1 MLVAGR
7 YLLETP
13 LGRGAM
19 GEVWRATDQT
29 LNRSV
34 ALKLLT
40 GEAAEKDTARF
51 HLEAQTAARLN
62 HPHVVGVYDFGSHAG
77 QPYLVMELVE
87 GWSLAQERSLRGTLA
102 PAEAALLVGQLAN
115 GLAAAH
121 RQGVIHRDIKP
132 ANVMLTADRVAK
144 ITDFGIARFA
154 DAAAGA
160 LTATGTVVGSA
171 AYLAPERALGRPA
184 EPPCDVYAMGCV
196 LYELLT
202 GRPPFTGATSLAV
215 VQQQVDAA
223 PVPPARLRPDIPE
236 PLSAFVLRLLDKDPA
251 RRPTAGEAATWLTT
265 LPGGGEGAGAEHAYP
280 AAPRGQGFPT
290 GSAGFA
296 GGPQGQGGGPAGP
309 HGQGYLSSGP
319 QGQDFAAAPQ
329 GAGLPAA
336 RHGQGYA
343 AAPQG
348 AGLPAAR
355 QGQGYAAAPQGQGYA
370 APPQERGFASA
381 PQERG
386 FPAPPQER
394 GFAVPPQE
402 RGFAAPPHERGFAAR
417 PQFATPPQGHALPA
431 ATPEGALPAAAPVPS
446 PSTAA
451 RPARP
456 APGRRRPARPRGGL
470 SPKVLFAVGGVLVF
484 GASAALGAGLAS
496 GDSDDASP
504 EGTSTSSS
512 PDRPAAGTPTPPPSP
527 STVMSDGDGHK
538 EQGEAG
544 EKRGKS
550 EEEDREDDD

>member
-7 YLLETP
+7 YVLETP

-29 LNRSV
+29 LNRPV

-87 GWSLAQERSLRGTLA
+87 GWSLAQERSLRGTL
-102 PAEAALLVGQLAN
+102 PPGEAARIVGQLAN

-132 ANVMLTADRVAK
+132 ANVMLTADGVAK

-184 EPPCDVYAMGCV
+184 EPACDVYAMGCL

-223 PVPPARLRPDIPE
+223 PVPPARLRPDIPQ
-236 PLSAFVLRLLDKDPA
+236 PLSEFVLRLLEKDPA
-251 RRPTAGEAATWLTT
+251 RRPTAGEAATWLTA
-265 LPGGGEGAGAEHAYP
+265 LPAAPHRTAEEHAYP
-280 AAPRGQGFPT
+280 AA
-290 GSAGFA
+290 A
-296 GGPQGQGGGPAGP
+296 QGQGYTGGVRGRGVAAPSPERG
-309 HGQGYLSSGP
+309 
-319 QGQDFAAAPQ
+319 FAAAPPERGFAAAPPEQ
-329 GAGLPAA
+329 GFAA
-336 RHGQGYA
+336 APPEQGYA
-343 AAPQG
+343 AA
-348 AGLPAAR
+348 R
-355 QGQGYAAAPQGQGYA
+355 QA
-370 APPQERGFASA
+370 RGF
-381 PQERG
+381 G
-386 FPAPPQER
+386 
-394 GFAVPPQE
+394 G
-402 RGFAAPPHERGFAAR
+402 
-417 PQFATPPQGHALPA
+417 TPPAH
-431 ATPEGALPAAAPVPS
+431 TLPAAASAHTLPAASPEPASGAVPPVPS
-446 PSTAA
+446 PGDRSA
-451 RPARP
+451 RPAG
-456 APGRRRPARPRGGL
+456 GRRRPARPRAGL

-484 GASAALGAGLAS
+484 GASAALGASLSS

-504 EGTSTSSS
+504 AGPSASSSPSS
-512 PDRPAAGTPTPPPSP
+512 PDRPAAETPEPTPTASV
-527 STVMSDGDGHK
+527 VMSDEKDTEDGKEDGKKHK
-538 EQGEAG
+538 
-544 EKRGKS
+544 KS
-550 EEEDREDDD
+550 EEEDREDD

>member
-1 MLVAGR
+1 VQGEGTTNVLVAGR

-102 PAEAALLVGQLAN
+102 PAEAARLVGQLAN

-132 ANVMLTADRVAK
+132 ANVMLTSDGVAK

-223 PVPPARLRPDIPE
+223 PVPPTLLRPDIPE

-251 RRPTAGEAATWLTT
+251 RRPTAGEAATWLTA
-265 LPGGGEGAGAEHAYP
+265 LPGGPDRPAPEHARP
-280 AAPRGQGFPT
+280 AAPR
-290 GSAGFA
+290 
-296 GGPQGQGGGPAGP
+296 
-309 HGQGYLSSGP
+309 
-319 QGQDFAAAPQ
+319 
-329 GAGLPAA
+329 
-336 RHGQGYA
+336 
-343 AAPQG
+343 
-348 AGLPAAR
+348 
-355 QGQGYAAAPQGQGYA
+355 
-370 APPQERGFASA
+370 
-381 PQERG
+381 
-386 FPAPPQER
+386 
-394 GFAVPPQE
+394 E
-402 RGFAAPPHERGFAAR
+402 RGFAA
-417 PQFATPPQGHALPA
+417 ATQP
-431 ATPEGALPAAAPVPS
+431 AAPVP
-446 PSTAA
+446 A
-451 RPARP
+451 R
-456 APGRRRPARPRGGL
+456 
-470 SPKVLFAVGGVLVF
+470 
-484 GASAALGAGLAS
+484 
-496 GDSDDASP
+496 
-504 EGTSTSSS
+504 
-512 PDRPAAGTPTPPPSP
+512 
-527 STVMSDGDGHK
+527 
-538 EQGEAG
+538 
-544 EKRGKS
+544 
-550 EEEDREDDD
+550 